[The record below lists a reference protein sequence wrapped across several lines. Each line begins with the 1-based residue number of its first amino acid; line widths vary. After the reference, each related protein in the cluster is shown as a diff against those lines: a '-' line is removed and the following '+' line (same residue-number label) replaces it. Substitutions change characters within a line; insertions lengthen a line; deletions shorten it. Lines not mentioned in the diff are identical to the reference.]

1 MVAGGYPRHSMAIGG
16 MRGGRSHCSRVCPSS
31 IGRLSGVE
39 SDVNS
44 VFNSHRAR
52 GRERTNASVEWGA
65 VEKEAN
71 NNMRNG
77 MRYDMT

>member
-16 MRGGRSHCSRVCPSS
+16 MQGGRSHCSRVCPSS

-52 GRERTNASVEWGA
+52 GEGKNEQTHQS
-65 VEKEAN
+65 
-71 NNMRNG
+71 NG
-77 MRYDMT
+77 GLLRKRLII